1 MNINMKKVK
10 NFVIDNLVVILFVS
24 LTGLGFIL
32 SEGISLVYFLS
43 ELTDRVFRN
52 GFLVISLIIPIIAGL
67 GLNFG
72 IVIGA
77 MAGQMALIFVRYH
90 DMGGIGSLLLCFVLA
105 FPLAVLFGFL
115 TGKLYNRV
123 RGQEMIASLIVGFFA
138 NGVYNFIFLF
148 AVGYIIP
155 VSPGNPIIM
164 FNDIGVRMSI
174 DLGLFQDGGLKYA
187 LDNLIRIPTMV
198 LILGASILIL
208 VYLIIRRILESKNV
222 IHEKKSPWAFW
233 INCFICVALIA
244 VSILAIAS
252 ESIVAGYPSY
262 SESPPIFR
270 FFSDFM
276 FIRSSPLITALVIV
290 ALCFFLQFLMKTKLG
305 QDFRSVGQ
313 NQHIAEV
320 SGINVDRTRIIA
332 TIFSTVLAA
341 WGMIIFMQNMGTLAV
356 YDSHRNIGLF
366 SVAALLVG
374 GASTSRAS
382 IKNALVGAALFNSM
396 TIISPE
402 LGKAFFGD
410 PSAGEFFRSFMVYG
424 VIGLAL
430 GLYVWKSN
438 QAIKEQNKL

>member
-1 MNINMKKVK
+1 MKKLQA
-10 NFVIDNLVVILFVS
+10 FIIDNLVVILFVL
-24 LTGLGFIL
+24 LTGSGFLL
-32 SEGISLVYFLS
+32 SERISIIYFLS

-77 MAGQMALIFVRYH
+77 MAGQMAIIFVRYH
-90 DMGGIGSLLLCFVLA
+90 DMGGLGALMLCFLLS

-138 NGVYNFIFLF
+138 NGIYNFIFLF

-155 VSPGNPIIM
+155 VKPGNPIIGL
-164 FNDIGVRMSI
+164 NNIGVRMSV
-174 DLGLFQDGGLKYA
+174 DLGLPIDGGMKYA
-187 LDNLIRIPTMV
+187 LDNIIRIPTMV
-198 LILGASILIL
+198 LVLLSSFVIL
-208 VYLIIRRILESKNV
+208 VYLVIQYIRVRKHLS
-222 IHEKKSPWAFW
+222 HEKPSPWKFR
-233 INCFICVALIA
+233 INSLICIVLIIISLVAIITDNDL
-244 VSILAIAS
+244 
-252 ESIVAGYPSY
+252 
-262 SESPPIFR
+262 
-270 FFSDFM
+270 M
-276 FIRSSPLITALVIV
+276 FIRQSPLVTFLVIV
-290 ALCFFLQFLMKTKLG
+290 ALSLFLVFLGKTKLG

-341 WGMIIFMQNMGTLAV
+341 WGMIIFMQNMGTLAT

-402 LGKAFFGD
+402 IGSAFFGD
-410 PSAGEFFRSFMVYG
+410 PSAGEYFRSFMVYG

-430 GLYVWKSN
+430 GLYVWKTLKA
-438 QAIKEQNKL
+438 QRDQNAL